1 MSQIVVAVDGPAG
14 AGKSTIC
21 KMVAKKLNLEYID
34 TGAMYRA
41 LTLKVLNNNIKI
53 DDIEKITNI
62 LGETKIDLI
71 NGRVYLDGVD
81 VSEEIRTPY
90 VSENVSSIAK
100 ISLVR
105 DELVNMQRCMASEKS
120 VIMDG
125 RDIGIRVLKN
135 ASTKIY
141 LTASVEERA
150 ERRYREFKEKGMDVS
165 LIDVIND
172 IKERDRVDMTRE
184 VTPLCQAEDAI
195 LVDTTSKSID
205 EVVSEMISLIE
216 GR

>member
-135 ASTKIY
+135 ASIKIY

>member
-135 ASTKIY
+135 ASIKIY

-216 GR
+216 GS

>member
-1 MSQIVVAVDGPAG
+1 MKQIVVAVDGPAG

-21 KMVAKKLNLEYID
+21 KIVARKLNLEYID

-41 LTLKVLNNNIKI
+41 LTLKVINNNISVN
-53 DDIEKITNI
+53 DIEKIMNI
-62 LGETKIDLI
+62 LEETKIDLI
-71 NGRVYLDGVD
+71 SGKVYLDNRD
-81 VSEEIRTPY
+81 VSEDVRTPI
-90 VSENVSSIAK
+90 VSENVASIAK
-100 ISLVR
+100 IGSVR
-105 DELVNMQRCMASEKS
+105 DKLVYMQQCMAGEKS

-125 RDIGIRVLKN
+125 RDIGTRVLIN

-150 ERRYREFKEKGMDVS
+150 ERRYTEFIEKGLEVN
-165 LIDVIND
+165 LEDVIND

-184 VTPLCQAEDAI
+184 VTPLCQAKDAI
-195 LVDTTSKSID
+195 LVDTTSKSINQVVD
-205 EVVSEMISLIE
+205 EIISLIE

>member
-216 GR
+216 GS